1 MQTLY
6 FGRLL
11 KAHQQPGDASI
22 VLQLLQELQYLEVN
36 DIGAEHISYLM
47 KAFSEISAAVQD
59 AKFSG
64 DPKMTK
70 KITKF
75 LPRLLKHY
83 ESELYRCKI
92 TDVIALLE
100 GYKDLW
106 EAGILEDVHYTKV
119 HEQCA
124 IYLDNYMDKS
134 KRNMNGNN
142 FSDLMRLI
150 GDAKFNGIYTYDQKI
165 IIKLEK
171 DFVGFRSE
179 NSFFTVSDLKN
190 LLVAFDRASNL
201 NNMPR
206 LLQTI
211 IDILPQATKNSD
223 ADLLEMLKIFDRMQ
237 LFQLEKYEHLCHF
250 LQDYVWNRFNFIDKE
265 LTLDYAL
272 FINKIG
278 LWYWDQNLMG
288 QIEEYF

>member
-1 MQTLY
+1 
-6 FGRLL
+6 
-11 KAHQQPGDASI
+11 
-22 VLQLLQELQYLEVN
+22 
-36 DIGAEHISYLM
+36 
-47 KAFSEISAAVQD
+47 
-59 AKFSG
+59 
-64 DPKMTK
+64 
-70 KITKF
+70 
-75 LPRLLKHY
+75 
-83 ESELYRCKI
+83 
-92 TDVIALLE
+92 
-100 GYKDLW
+100 
-106 EAGILEDVHYTKV
+106 
-119 HEQCA
+119 
-124 IYLDNYMDKS
+124 
-134 KRNMNGNN
+134 
-142 FSDLMRLI
+142 MRLI

-171 DFVGFRSE
+171 DFVGFQSE

-265 LTLDYAL
+265 LTLEYAL